1 MLIFLKKLFNFRRK
15 FEQFNYIYI
24 YIGIDH
30 EGHLSLDVW
39 KYEFIILFFEENSAL
54 VFFMHTINLYFKKKI
69 SPIRII

>member
-15 FEQFNYIYI
+15 FEQFHIYI
-24 YIGIDH
+24 YFGIDH

-54 VFFMHTINLYFKKKI
+54 VFFMHTINLYLKKKN
-69 SPIRII
+69 

>member
-1 MLIFLKKLFNFRRK
+1 MNNLI
-15 FEQFNYIYI
+15 IYI

>member
-15 FEQFNYIYI
+15 FEQFHIYI
-24 YIGIDH
+24 YFGIDH

-54 VFFMHTINLYFKKKI
+54 VFFMHTINLYLKKRI